1 MSREPTPSLLQ
12 RIRDLP
18 RNVKLLGLA
27 SLLND
32 IASEIIF
39 PLMPRFLREVL
50 HGSVAYLGLIEGL
63 ADTTASLLKLWS
75 GGRSDQ
81 TGRRHGMVVVGY
93 ALTALVRPLVGL
105 ATAPWQAL
113 TVKLVDRVGKGIRT
127 APRDAL
133 LADSTPVEIRGW
145 AFGFHR
151 SMDHLGAAVGPLLAT
166 LFLLAWPGELR
177 WLFGL
182 TIIPGLAVVAL
193 LWFGL
198 REPVAETPPVERLH
212 FNLQPFDAR
221 FKRFLV
227 AMGLFSLGN
236 STDAFLLLRAGDLGV
251 PAAGIPLLWLMFHLL
266 KSGGTMLAGP
276 WIDRVGPRPLIFCG
290 WAIYAVVYL
299 GFAVATRAW
308 HAWGLFAVYSVF
320 YCLAEPAE
328 KTLVTQLAGRA
339 GKGLAFGWFH
349 LVTGL
354 AALPASVVFGLLWDH
369 YGAGSAFVTGAA
381 LAALGAAVLFTV
393 RDGGAE

>member
-1 MSREPTPSLLQ
+1 MSREPTPSFLQ

-81 TGRRHGMVVVGY
+81 KGRRHGMVVAGY
-93 ALTALVRPLVGL
+93 ALTALVRPFVGL

-166 LFLLAWPGELR
+166 LFLLAWPGEMR
-177 WLFGL
+177 WLFAL

-193 LWFGL
+193 LWLGL
-198 REPVAETPPVERLH
+198 REPVAETPPAERLRLS
-212 FNLQPFDAR
+212 LQPFDAR

-236 STDAFLLLRAGDLGV
+236 STDAFLLLQAGDLGV
-251 PAAGIPLLWLMFHLL
+251 PAAGIPLLWLTFHLL

-290 WAIYAVVYL
+290 WAIYAAVYL
-299 GFAVATRAW
+299 GFAVAAQAW

-328 KTLVTQLAGRA
+328 KKLVTQLAGGA

-369 YGAGSAFVTGAA
+369 YGAGSAFITGAI

-393 RDGGAE
+393 RDGGSE